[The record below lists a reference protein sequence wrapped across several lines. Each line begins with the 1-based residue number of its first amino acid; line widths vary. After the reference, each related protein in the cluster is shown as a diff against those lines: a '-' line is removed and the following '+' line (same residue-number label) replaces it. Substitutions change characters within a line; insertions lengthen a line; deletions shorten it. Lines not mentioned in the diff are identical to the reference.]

1 MYALP
6 EVIRNHTYLKGVHM
20 LEFFSFLKYANSLMQ
35 EEGRQVGRDQE
46 EVSCEWAKWHVCGVE
61 SRVGSVHGVAR
72 VST

>member
-1 MYALP
+1 
-6 EVIRNHTYLKGVHM
+6 M

-61 SRVGSVHGVAR
+61 SRVGSMHGVAR